1 MTVQEVHG
9 SVTIQSELKKLK
21 FHPVTADRWDDMVK
35 LFGERGACGGC
46 WCMNWR
52 LTSKEFEAKKGPA
65 NKRAMKKIVMS
76 GNVPGVLAYLGS
88 EPIGWI
94 SVAPREQFPRL
105 ERSRN
110 LKPIDDKQ
118 VWSVV
123 CLFIARAYRA
133 QGVSVELLKAAA
145 KHVRKQGGKI
155 VEGYPVEPNDKWPDA
170 FAWTGIT
177 SAFIKAGFKEAL
189 RRSPTRPIMRFLL

>member
-1 MTVQEVHG
+1 MTVQEVYG
-9 SVTIQSELKKLK
+9 SVTLYSELQKLK
-21 FHPVTADRWDDMVK
+21 FHPVTPGRWDDMVK

-46 WCMNWR
+46 WCMSWR
-52 LTSKEFEAKKGPA
+52 LKKADFERQKGTA

-76 GNVPGVLAYLGS
+76 GNVPGILAYLDS

-110 LKPIDDKQ
+110 LKPVDDKQ

-123 CLFIARAYRA
+123 CLFIAKPYRA
-133 QGVSVELLKAAA
+133 RGVSIALLKAAVEY
-145 KHVRKQGGKI
+145 VRKQGGNI

-177 SAFIKAGFKEAL
+177 SAFVKAGFKDVL
-189 RRSPTRPIMRFLL
+189 RRSPTRPIMRRYL

>member
-1 MTVQEVHG
+1 
-9 SVTIQSELKKLK
+9 
-21 FHPVTADRWDDMVK
+21 MVK

-52 LTSKEFEAKKGPA
+52 LTSKEFEARKGPA
-65 NKRAMKKIVMS
+65 NKRAMKKIVMG

-110 LKPIDDKQ
+110 LKPVDDKK

-123 CLFIARAYRA
+123 CLFIAKPYRA
-133 QGVSVELLKAAA
+133 KGVSIALLKAAA
-145 KHVRKQGGKI
+145 EYVRRKGGKI

-177 SAFIKAGFKEAL
+177 SAFVKAGYKEVL
-189 RRSPTRPIMRFLL
+189 RRSPTRPIMRRYLRP